1 MSSREEIERQ
11 VGAVASMVKLATG
24 VANNAAIA
32 IMLDAHDQAKRHP
45 NYRHKCKQAY
55 RQALKEWHDY
65 EAHLLHAD
73 SNRFFHV
80 SDMDEATRKKYGDIT
95 DRQYFE
101 FWQGMG
107 AYAYQETRPLVTSL
121 WNKYR
126 LSLVNHKAAHPDL
139 LAWPM
144 VGMAVLNL
152 ACSIHEHSVEEA
164 CRCLPI
170 DNHIVKHIFAQLSL
184 RRVLAEWVK
193 ALDLTDPTVH
203 YDLEPT
209 EQRNIELGVMQLAE
223 AWANPDLLYDS
234 SANAI
239 PDFEEIFRTKGEMKK
254 SMREIA
260 DMKSRTQEELEK

>member
-1 MSSREEIERQ
+1 M
-11 VGAVASMVKLATG
+11 G
-24 VANNAAIA
+24 
-32 IMLDAHDQAKRHP
+32 D
-45 NYRHKCKQAY
+45 
-55 RQALKEWHDY
+55 
-65 EAHLLHAD
+65 
-73 SNRFFHV
+73 
-80 SDMDEATRKKYGDIT
+80 ATRKKYGDIT

-152 ACSIHEHSVEEA
+152 ACSIHEHAVEEA

-170 DNHIVKHIFAQLSL
+170 DNHIVNHIFARLSL
-184 RRVLAEWVK
+184 RRVLAAWIK

-209 EQRNIELGVMQLAE
+209 EQRNIEMGVAQLAE

-234 SANAI
+234 SSNAI
-239 PDFEEIFRTKGEMKK
+239 HDFDEIFRTKGEMKK
-254 SMREIA
+254 SLREIS

>member
-1 MSSREEIERQ
+1 MSRREEIERQ

-65 EAHLLHAD
+65 EARLLHAD
-73 SNRFFHV
+73 SNPFFHV
-80 SDMDEATRKKYGDIT
+80 AYMGDATRKKYGDIT

-126 LSLVNHKAAHPDL
+126 LSLANHKAAHADL

-152 ACSIHEHSVEEA
+152 ACSIHEHAVEEA
-164 CRCLPI
+164 CRSLPI
-170 DNHIVKHIFAQLSL
+170 DDKIVRGIFAQLSL

-209 EQRNIELGVMQLAE
+209 EQRNIEMGVTQLAE

-234 SANAI
+234 SSNAI
-239 PDFEEIFRTKGEMKK
+239 HDFDEVFRTKGEMKK
-254 SMREIA
+254 SLREIA

>member
-1 MSSREEIERQ
+1 M
-11 VGAVASMVKLATG
+11 G
-24 VANNAAIA
+24 
-32 IMLDAHDQAKRHP
+32 
-45 NYRHKCKQAY
+45 
-55 RQALKEWHDY
+55 
-65 EAHLLHAD
+65 
-73 SNRFFHV
+73 
-80 SDMDEATRKKYGDIT
+80 EATRKKYGDIT

-126 LSLVNHKAAHPDL
+126 LSLVNHKAAYPDL

-152 ACSIHEHSVEEA
+152 ACSIHEHAVEEA

-170 DNHIVKHIFAQLSL
+170 DNHIVKHIFVQLSL

-209 EQRNIELGVMQLAE
+209 EQRNIEIGVTQLAE

-234 SANAI
+234 SSNAI
-239 PDFEEIFRTKGEMKK
+239 PDFDEIFRTKGEMKK
-254 SMREIA
+254 SLREIA
-260 DMKSRTQEELEK
+260 EMKSRTQEEL